1 MRTKAKG
8 DSTHLYGVRLTPIC
22 RRLGGSISLRSGAA
36 RDCVGRAWQGP
47 VTIGV
52 TSPHPSGFRH

>member
-22 RRLGGSISLRSGAA
+22 RGLGGSISLRSGAA
-36 RDCVGRAWQGP
+36 RNHVGRA
-47 VTIGV
+47 
-52 TSPHPSGFRH
+52 